1 MNRCLCCS
9 RRKASRKMLLRSE
22 EGEEIPISL
31 CIECYHEWVYISK
44 EFRFPLSTSAIEN
57 FRKLCRHE
65 LHLEDYEYLAYKN
78 EYQEVLDA
86 LREVGIKVSKTT
98 LKNAVNCDEKCL
110 KWIRALLRALP
121 EERKKVLIGQL
132 NTFYKEKDSYVAK
145 LLLSLL
151 ENSR

>member
-1 MNRCLCCS
+1 M
-9 RRKASRKMLLRSE
+9 MFRSE
-22 EGEEIPISL
+22 EGEEVPLGL

-44 EFRFPLSTSAIEN
+44 EYRFPLSTNAIEN

-65 LHLEDYEYLAYKN
+65 LHFEDYEYLAYKN
-78 EYQEVLDA
+78 EYQEILDS

-121 EERKKVLIGQL
+121 EERKKILISRL
-132 NTFYKEKDSYVAK
+132 EALHREKDSYVAG
-145 LLLSLL
+145 LLLNLIK
-151 ENSR
+151 NSH